1 MKTKGKLI
9 AAYCRDYTIEGDN
22 GRKYKVKGDVVIGVI
37 KPRVVIGVIKPRD
50 PDNYF
55 EGAWFSKINGNYE
68 CDGTLKYTKDEFK
81 QNVYMWKEV

>member
-9 AAYCRDYTIEGDN
+9 AAYCRDYTVEGDN
-22 GRKYKVKGDVVIGVI
+22 GRKYKIKGD
-37 KPRVVIGVIKPRD
+37 VVIGVIKPRD